1 MISHPTISPLPHSD
15 FRPGRLRSRPGIRD
29 KKGFTVVEILLA
41 MIIIGLMV
49 IVMVPRGQRAT
60 TEARYGIVRQN
71 CTKLAGFAVDWIE
84 RMMLA
89 QDDNSASTRID
100 YLNTLATCNLDTPDF
115 SSTTGTEG
123 GVWIATSDINNWNNN
138 SRLTRV
144 KGRMINGEGPASPE
158 ISVQGIIKSDQAL
171 TNPFNHLSVFGAG
184 NYSPNSVTPG
194 AIAAGGATDTT
205 TSVPWAYFALVFQG
219 TDNRNGDRYPNKG
232 VDFHAGMST
241 TSLQGLR
248 NGIFL
253 ARERLEK

>member
-1 MISHPTISPLPHSD
+1 MISHPTFSPLPRSD
-15 FRPGRLRSRPGIRD
+15 FRRIRD
-29 KKGFTVVEILLA
+29 KKGFTAIEILLA
-41 MIIIGLMV
+41 IIIIGLMV

-71 CTKLAGFAVDWIE
+71 CTQLAGFAVDWIE

-100 YLNTLATCNLDTPDF
+100 YLNSLATCNLDTPDF
-115 SSTTGTEG
+115 SSTIGAKG
-123 GVWIATSDINNWNNN
+123 GVWIATSNINNWNNN

-144 KGRMINGEGPASPE
+144 KNRMINKEGPASPE

-171 TNPFNHLSVFGAG
+171 TNPFNQLSVFGTG
-184 NYSPNSVTPG
+184 NYSPSSVTPG
-194 AIAAGGATDTT
+194 AIAAGGATADTT

-219 TDNRNGDRYPNKG
+219 TDNQNGARYPNNG
-232 VDFHAGMST
+232 VDFHAGMAT
-241 TSLQGLR
+241 TSLQGLK

-253 ARERLEK
+253 ARERLER